1 MSNTRYEYS
10 QHEQNLEHVENQKL
24 AMEANYMKSI
34 DILEKEMNEIDR
46 RIGVAKSSV
55 KRELLTKQYQY
66 LEDMSQKFDQDFE
79 TKKGELDEVIKET
92 KERMKILSEQIKKEK
107 NSLDQETKERMKI
120 LSEQIKKEKNSLD
133 HNIDQL
139 KKYMNNPGSYT
150 MTQVLEKVV
159 NSLEILREGGKKKKS
174 TSS

>member
-1 MSNTRYEYS
+1 MSNTRHEYS
-10 QHEQNLEHVENQKL
+10 QHEQNLEHIENQKH

-92 KERMKILSEQIKKEK
+92 KERMKIL
-107 NSLDQETKERMKI
+107 N
-120 LSEQIKKEKNSLD
+120 EQIKKEKNSLD

>member
-1 MSNTRYEYS
+1 MSNTRHEYS
-10 QHEQNLEHVENQKL
+10 QHEQNLEHIENQKL

-66 LEDMSQKFDQDFE
+66 LEDMSQKFDEDFK
-79 TKKGELDEVIKET
+79 TKKEELEEVIKET
-92 KERMKILSEQIKKEK
+92 KERMKIL
-107 NSLDQETKERMKI
+107 N
-120 LSEQIKKEKNSLD
+120 EQIKKEKNSLD

-150 MTQVLEKVV
+150 MTQVLDKVV
-159 NSLEILREGGKKKKS
+159 NSLEILRDDRKKKKS

>member
-1 MSNTRYEYS
+1 MSNTRHEYS
-10 QHEQNLEHVENQKL
+10 QHEQNLEHIENQKL
-24 AMEANYMKSI
+24 AMETNYMKSI

-66 LEDMSQKFDQDFE
+66 LEDMSQKFDEDFK
-79 TKKGELDEVIKET
+79 TKKEELDEVIRET
-92 KERMKILSEQIKKEK
+92 KERMKIL
-107 NSLDQETKERMKI
+107 N
-120 LSEQIKKEKNSLD
+120 EQIKKEKNSLD

-139 KKYMNNPGSYT
+139 KKYMNNPGAYT
-150 MTQVLEKVV
+150 MTQVLDKVV
-159 NSLEILREGGKKKKS
+159 NSLEILREDRKKKKS

>member
-1 MSNTRYEYS
+1 MSNTRHEYS
-10 QHEQNLEHVENQKL
+10 QHEQNLEHIENQKL

-66 LEDMSQKFDQDFE
+66 LEDMSQKFDEDFE
-79 TKKGELDEVIKET
+79 TKKEELEEVIKET
-92 KERMKILSEQIKKEK
+92 KERMKIL
-107 NSLDQETKERMKI
+107 N
-120 LSEQIKKEKNSLD
+120 EQIKKEKNSLD

-150 MTQVLEKVV
+150 MTQVLEKMV

-174 TSS
+174 TSSS

>member
-1 MSNTRYEYS
+1 MSKTRREYS
-10 QHEQNLEHVENQKL
+10 QHEQNLEHIENQKL

-34 DILEKEMNEIDR
+34 DIIEKEMNEIDR

-66 LEDMSQKFDQDFE
+66 LEDMSQKFDEDFK
-79 TKKGELDEVIKET
+79 TKKEELEEVIKET
-92 KERMKILSEQIKKEK
+92 KERMKIL
-107 NSLDQETKERMKI
+107 N
-120 LSEQIKKEKNSLD
+120 EQIKKEKNSLD

-150 MTQVLEKVV
+150 MTQVLDKVV
-159 NSLEILREGGKKKKS
+159 NSLEILREDRKKKKS